1 MAPRPIPILFATG
14 AVARLPVVFAF
25 VPTAVAL
32 FDAPVDELV
41 PRATAFAPLAWA
53 FAPHP
58 KDDAGAEAPLL
69 LPVTELTT
77 DVVVAVAFV
86 RACAVVTLIPLTN

>member
-1 MAPRPIPILFATG
+1 
-14 AVARLPVVFAF
+14 
-25 VPTAVAL
+25 L

-86 RACAVVTLIPLTN
+86 RACTVVTLIPLTNGALAGATLVIALADVVVRLVPEVKNWL